1 MIKTL
6 ASYTKTTTS
15 TVETHYRLK
24 KGITAVMT
32 TPLDLDDNDD
42 GDGIDLRATREN
54 LSGVHMIQL
63 KVSGGK
69 ITVSY

>member
-15 TVETHYRLK
+15 TVETHFRPK
-24 KGITAVMT
+24 KSVTIVMT
-32 TPLDLDDNDD
+32 TPVDLDDNDD

-54 LSGVHMIQL
+54 LSGVHLIQL
-63 KVSGGK
+63 KVSGGE